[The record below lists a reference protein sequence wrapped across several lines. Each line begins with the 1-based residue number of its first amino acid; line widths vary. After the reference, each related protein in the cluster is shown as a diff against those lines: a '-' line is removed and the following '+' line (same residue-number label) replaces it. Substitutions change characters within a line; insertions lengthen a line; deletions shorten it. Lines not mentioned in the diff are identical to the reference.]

1 MDIFGIGGPELVFIL
16 IIMLVFAG
24 PKRMLQ
30 WAYQLG
36 KFAAKARQMWAES
49 MGYLQKEFDEAG
61 VGIELPKELPT
72 KGSLNKTLTE
82 QAGKLMSPVTK
93 PVEDIMSET
102 KSQLEDI
109 RKNAT
114 IAPSGYKPGSKPAT
128 PKTEEP
134 KPESAGA
141 TSNGASGSL
150 GSWSSGQSDLGNWT
164 NGGKGG

>member
-1 MDIFGIGGPELVFIL
+1 MEIFGVGGPELVLIL

-36 KFAAKARQMWAES
+36 KLTAKARQMWAES

-72 KGSLNKTLTE
+72 RGSLNKTISE

-93 PVEDIMSET
+93 PVEDALSET
-102 KSQLEDI
+102 KAQLDDI
-109 RKNAT
+109 KKGAT
-114 IAPSGYKPGSKPAT
+114 IAPAAGNPVSKPAT
-128 PKTEEP
+128 PPTP
-134 KPESAGA
+134 KPEPAA
-141 TSNGASGSL
+141 ASNGESASL
-150 GSWSSGQSDLGNWT
+150 GTWSTGQSDLGSWS
-164 NGGKGG
+164 NGDKGN